1 MVSYALPLIIGFF
14 FALTLQKAGLAH
26 YDKIINQFRFKDNT
40 IMKYMMTGIST
51 GLIGLYLLSDLGLL
65 QLTQMNATYVVAT
78 LIGGLIFGVGMALA
92 GT

>member
-1 MVSYALPLIIGFF
+1 MANYALPLILGFF

-40 IMKYMMTGIST
+40 IMKFMMTAIST
-51 GLIGLYLLSDLGLL
+51 GLVGLYLLSDLGLL
-65 QLTQMNATYVVAT
+65 QLSQMSATYVLGN